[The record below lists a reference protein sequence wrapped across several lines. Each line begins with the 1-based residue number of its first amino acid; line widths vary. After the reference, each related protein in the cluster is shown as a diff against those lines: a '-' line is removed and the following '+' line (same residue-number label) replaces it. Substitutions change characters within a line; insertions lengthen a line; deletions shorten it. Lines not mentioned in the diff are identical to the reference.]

1 MNLSNKDTTYIVQKA
16 IFEEQ
21 ESMIK
26 LDVLLSFH
34 FPLILPKSQ
43 FNILLKII
51 SYSLEAFDFF
61 LIFESRSKCMQ
72 F

>member
-26 LDVLLSFH
+26 LDVLLSLH
-34 FPLILPKSQ
+34 FPQKVNLS
-43 FNILLKII
+43 F
-51 SYSLEAFDFF
+51 Y
-61 LIFESRSKCMQ
+61 
-72 F
+72 

>member
-1 MNLSNKDTTYIVQKA
+1 MNLSNEGTTYILQKA
-16 IFEEQ
+16 IFQEQ

-61 LIFESRSKCMQ
+61 SYFWKQ
-72 F
+72 K